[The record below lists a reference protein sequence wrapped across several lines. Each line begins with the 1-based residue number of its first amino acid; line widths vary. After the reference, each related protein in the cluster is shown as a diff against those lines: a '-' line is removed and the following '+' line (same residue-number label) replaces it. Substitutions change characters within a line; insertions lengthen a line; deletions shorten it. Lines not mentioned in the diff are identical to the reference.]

1 MLVNVPPPLSFLVTP
16 FHPKHHEGAANSTHL
31 YKMLQECV
39 SAQAFRADSP
49 VFESAPVHSSPDRSD
64 VEWSMPLD
72 SRASRVPSVR
82 STSSHRVAG
91 KNALTGR
98 AQYMESLIETDLI
111 SIHTVDHDVVD
122 IEEQIEPVQYLDQTG
137 KVREHTFDV
146 RITRAS
152 GKVSVYACKAA
163 AFRIS
168 SGIDEIVARIREQ
181 VPGFAD
187 ELLVVT
193 RADVS
198 KVAAANARQIL
209 QARRLRDE
217 LDEVTLRKVMS
228 SVHGWVTIEALTDD
242 PEEAGRLYVA
252 AVNLIDRGQMQ
263 WTKADRI
270 CPSMSIRFTPSFL

>member
-1 MLVNVPPPLSFLVTP
+1 MLFHVPSPLSSLVTP
-16 FHPKHHEGAANSTHL
+16 FHPKHHDGAANSTHL

-39 SAQAFRADSP
+39 SAEAFRAASP
-49 VFESAPVHSSPDRSD
+49 AFENAPAHSSPDRSD
-64 VEWSMPLD
+64 LEWSMPLD

-82 STSSHRVAG
+82 STSSHRVTG
-91 KNALTGR
+91 TNALTGR

-122 IEEQIEPVQYLDQTG
+122 IEEQIEPVQYLDETG
-137 KVREHTFDV
+137 KVREHTFDLRV
-146 RITRAS
+146 TWAS

-168 SGIDEIVARIREQ
+168 SGIDDIVARIREQ
-181 VPGFAD
+181 VAGFAD
-187 ELLVVT
+187 EFLVVT

-198 KVAAANARQIL
+198 KDAAANARQIL

-217 LDEVTLRKVMS
+217 LDVITLRKAMS
-228 SVHGWVTIEALTDD
+228 SVHGWITIQALTDD

-252 AVNLIDRGQMQ
+252 AVNLIDRGEMQ
-263 WTKADRI
+263 WAKSDRI
-270 CPSMSIRFTPSFL
+270 GPTMSVRITPSFL